1 MVNDLTASKKRL
13 HMKSVPAKVDYT
25 IYTISLAL
33 VVGFF
38 T

>member
-1 MVNDLTASKKRL
+1 MVNGLTASKKRL
-13 HMKSVPAKVDYT
+13 HIKSVPAKVD
-25 IYTISLAL
+25 YTISLAL